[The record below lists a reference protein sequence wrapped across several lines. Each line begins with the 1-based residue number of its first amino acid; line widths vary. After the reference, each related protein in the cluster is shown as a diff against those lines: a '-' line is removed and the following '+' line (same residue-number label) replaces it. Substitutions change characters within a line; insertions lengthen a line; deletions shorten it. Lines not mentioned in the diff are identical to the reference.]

1 MEPRTVFGAIEV
13 GLLKGR
19 PDGGA
24 EGRRV
29 PSRTGPAVA
38 LKDGMVGKAVGEL
51 AAQGA
56 ENRREAVVERYLSL
70 GVALGR
76 EADLRLG
83 SDAQRGRL
91 EVDVGPVKRGELAV
105 PEAGHCG
112 GDEQGP
118 QSVVCDLE
126 EVIEFFG
133 GE

>member
-1 MEPRTVFGAIEV
+1 M
-13 GLLKGR
+13 KH
-19 PDGGA
+19 
-24 EGRRV
+24 
-29 PSRTGPAVA
+29 
-38 LKDGMVGKAVGEL
+38 GMVGKAVGEL
-51 AAQGA
+51 AFQGA
-56 ENRREAVVERYLSL
+56 ENRLEAVVERYLSL